1 MMFLE
6 KGLNYGFLFNIY
18 NLSNLLNIFD
28 VISFLGNEGLV
39 RMFFIVD
46 LIVEEDRIRSEEGY

>member
-1 MMFLE
+1 M
-6 KGLNYGFLFNIY
+6 
-18 NLSNLLNIFD
+18 NIFD

-46 LIVEEDRIRSEEGY
+46 LIGEEDRIRSEEGYWVFNLGRIVGNWIFSLDVFFLL